1 MSNALREHRE
11 CMSGASFQ
19 SPWCLQAC
27 HESCQYQQNV
37 KVQAINI
44 NKARVL
50 FMQTRYWERPLLLVS
65 REALSWQLIICLVS
79 IRCWGRE
86 RCQGRGIMNI
96 IASFLIL
103 RFTHRE
109 INFPFKRINSDVA
122 WAVSLPWGSRVFRF
136 WRGGVS
142 HCVNVTR
149 CLLAPAYLRRYVLNI
164 LTMLSGIMAT
174 FLTGQIHIQIS
185 RQPPEDYDNC
195 HSHCPR

>member
-1 MSNALREHRE
+1 MQLILSNALREHRE

-122 WAVSLPWGSRVFRF
+122 WAVSLPRGTRVFGF
-136 WRGGVS
+136 WRGGWVTALMS
-142 HCVNVTR
+142 QDAALGLGLSPQICFEYFDNV
-149 CLLAPAYLRRYVLNI
+149 V
-164 LTMLSGIMAT
+164 G
-174 FLTGQIHIQIS
+174 
-185 RQPPEDYDNC
+185 DYGCIPDRPDTYPDIKAD
-195 HSHCPR
+195 SWGLW